1 MNSLWLKNLSLLFAL
16 TILLSSCEKKEVVK
30 KEVVSTVKIFEIKS
44 GDNQAKYNYPGKV
57 KAADSADLSFALQ
70 GRVVDF
76 PVKEGYDLNKG
87 DLVAKLDQRDFI
99 SDLKS
104 ANAEHELAETQ
115 FKSYEDLVKKGFIS
129 VDEFNQKKR
138 NLSVSLS
145 DVRTAEKA
153 LEDSVLKAPFDG
165 SVGKTYIDNF
175 QDVRVNQPIIQFQNL
190 NMLDILVDIPE
201 RDVVRGKGKR
211 SIEELAKKIDAVVA
225 FATLPEKEFHVT
237 LKEFGTIADEK
248 TQTYP
253 ASFTFKKPK
262 NVNIMPGM
270 TATIIINPTSLPG
283 EKESLIFVPINSVF
297 ADPNGKPHVWIVDSA
312 TMTVSKK
319 KVEVGDMKEGKIK
332 IISGVKKGDKIV
344 ASGLKSLSEG
354 SKIREY
360 KKFF

>member
-16 TILLSSCEKKEVVK
+16 TIILSSCGKKKEVK
-30 KEVVSTVKIFEIKS
+30 KEIVSTVKIFEIKS

-57 KAADSADLSFALQ
+57 KASDSADLSFVLR
-70 GRVVDF
+70 GRVIEF

-104 ANAEHELAETQ
+104 AKAEYELAGTQ
-115 FKSYEDLVKKGFIS
+115 FESYEDVVKKGFIS

-138 NLSVSLS
+138 NLNVALS
-145 DVRTAEKA
+145 DVKTAEKA

-190 NMLDILVDIPE
+190 NMLDILIDIPE
-201 RDVVRGKGKR
+201 RDVVRGKGNTSVKELKKR
-211 SIEELAKKIDAVVA
+211 IKAVVI
-225 FATLPEKEFHVT
+225 FAALSDQRFDVT
-237 LKEFGTIADEK
+237 LKEFSTIADEE
-248 TQTYP
+248 TQTYR
-253 ASFTFKKPK
+253 ATFTMEKPE

-283 EKESLIFVPINSVF
+283 EEDSLIFVPINSVF
-297 ADPNGKPHVWIVDSA
+297 ADPEGKPNVWIIDSA
-312 TMTVSKK
+312 TMTVSKR
-319 KVEVGDMKEGKIK
+319 KVEVGDMKGGKIK
-332 IISGVKKGDKIV
+332 ILSGIKKGDKIV
-344 ASGLKSLSEG
+344 TSGLKSLSEG